1 MSNAIIVHLAT
12 QLLWIVLLLSMPVV
26 VVASV
31 VGLVVSLLQA
41 LTQIQ
46 DQTLQFLIKLLAVS
60 ATLLM
65 TYHWTGATLLNYT
78 QQTFLQITS
87 MRT

>member
-1 MSNAIIVHLAT
+1 MSNVIVVHLAT

-31 VGLVVSLLQA
+31 VGIVVSLLQA

-60 ATLLM
+60 ATLLI
-65 TYHWTGATLLNYT
+65 TYHWMGSTLLNYT

-87 MRT
+87 MRS